1 MAGLVPRKHL
11 GRMGFGYTVNEL
23 YPMYCSDDVGGR
35 FEGLEN
41 QDLVV
46 LTTDVYRVSRRLA
59 SSDLTINS

>member
-1 MAGLVPRKHL
+1 MARLVPRKHL
-11 GRMGFGYTVNEL
+11 GRMGFEYIVNES
-23 YPMYCSDDVGGR
+23 YPMYCCNDVVRG